1 MNRKRLGIVM
11 GMMAALALFLG
22 VSVATSEEAFANP
35 PAKPQIWVDG
45 VLYNAIVP
53 LNPDGTVALPNIPDS
68 TVPSVAELETTDDL
82 YVVVSNSTTPL
93 VSDSAP
99 GDSDYNGGRWIPRMV
114 TPIGA
119 GPGYELTSEEDVMA
133 AYMAG
138 LVSISGAGPAF
149 LCPVTSK
156 VS

>member
-11 GMMAALALFLG
+11 GMMAALALFLS

-35 PAKPQIWVDG
+35 PARPHIWVDG

-82 YVVVSNSTTPL
+82 YVVVTNTTTAL
-93 VSDSAP
+93 VSASAP
-99 GDSDYNGGRWIPRMV
+99 GDSDYNGRRG
-114 TPIGA
+114 
-119 GPGYELTSEEDVMA
+119 
-133 AYMAG
+133 
-138 LVSISGAGPAF
+138 
-149 LCPVTSK
+149 
-156 VS
+156 